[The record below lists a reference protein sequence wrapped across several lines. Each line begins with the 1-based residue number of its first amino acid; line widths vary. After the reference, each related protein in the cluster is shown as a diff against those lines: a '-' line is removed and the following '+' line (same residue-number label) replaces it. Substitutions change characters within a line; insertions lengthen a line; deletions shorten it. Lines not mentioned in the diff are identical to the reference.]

1 MGKKQ
6 PPINKPSRSVK
17 YVSPILSRVIKAYV
31 SQEATSDQ
39 SVEWKAEAR
48 FVHSGK
54 FWTASGVSAG
64 IDMACGFVDATCGKA
79 AGKHVREW
87 AEYT

>member
-1 MGKKQ
+1 MFSKIADEDPQK
-6 PPINKPSRSVK
+6 
-17 YVSPILSRVIKAYV
+17 
-31 SQEATSDQ
+31 ATSEN
-39 SVEWKAEAR
+39 SVEWISKAR

-64 IDMACGFVDATCGKA
+64 IDMACGFVDETCGKE
-79 AGKHVREW
+79 AGQKARDW